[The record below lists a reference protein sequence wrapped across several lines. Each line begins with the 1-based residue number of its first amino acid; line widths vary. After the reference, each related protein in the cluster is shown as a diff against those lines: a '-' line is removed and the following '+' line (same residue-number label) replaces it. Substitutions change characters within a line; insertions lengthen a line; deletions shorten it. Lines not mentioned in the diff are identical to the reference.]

1 MNPKPKI
8 LIVDDRVENLV
19 TLERILADIDA
30 TIMKATSGN
39 DALTIL
45 LQHEFALL
53 LIDVEMPEMDG
64 FETVELMRQDKK
76 NKYLPAIFIS
86 AIYSEDYHL
95 IKGVESGAVDFITK
109 PLIPQILKGKVK
121 IFLEIYEQRKKLQ
134 RYAEAFKLNN
144 SELLYSNNRLKE
156 SELNLKKSNDNKDKV
171 FSIIAHDLKN
181 PFNSLIGY
189 SDLIMDKLEDL
200 SEDERQVI
208 LTGINN
214 IAKQTYNLLET
225 LLNWSKVQ
233 VGKQDAQPVNLNLRE
248 VVNKIIDFLSPIAS
262 FKEVVLHN
270 KVLPSVTIFADPN
283 VISTIIRNLVTNSI
297 KFCNSGDW
305 ININCELD
313 FAEIKITIEDSGV
326 GIEPENLETLFL
338 VDKVHSERGTCNE
351 KGSGLGLIL
360 CKDLIERNNGY
371 ICAES
376 EPGKGSKFTISLPK
390 TKSFKPVL

>member
-8 LIVDDRVENLV
+8 LIVDDRTENLV
-19 TLERILADIDA
+19 TLEKLLSDIDA
-30 TIMKATSGN
+30 TIIKASSGN
-39 DALTIL
+39 QALITL
-45 LQHEFALL
+45 LQHEFALI

-134 RYAEAFKLNN
+134 RCAEVFKTNN
-144 SELLYSNNRLKE
+144 KDLLYTNNKLKE
-156 SELNLKKSNDNKDKV
+156 SNDNKDKV

-181 PFNSLIGY
+181 PFNALISY
-189 SDLIMDKLEDL
+189 SDLILNKLEDL
-200 SEDERQVI
+200 TEDERQVI
-208 LTGINN
+208 LNGINN

-225 LLNWSKVQ
+225 LLSWSKIQ
-233 VGKQDAQPVNLNLRE
+233 IEKTNEPVEFSLRE
-248 VVNKIIDFLSPIAS
+248 LTNKIIDFLSPIAD
-262 FKEVVLHN
+262 FKNVVLHN
-270 KVLPSVTIFADPN
+270 KISPSVNIFADPN
-283 VISTIIRNLVTNSI
+283 AISTIVRNLVTNSI

-305 ININCELD
+305 IYINCKLKFNEV
-313 FAEIKITIEDSGV
+313 KIIIEDSGV
-326 GIEPENLETLFL
+326 GMEPENLETMFM
-338 VDKVHSERGTCNE
+338 VEKTNSQQGTLNE

-371 ICAES
+371 ISAES
-376 EPGKGSKFTISLPK
+376 EPGKGSKFIISLPK
-390 TKSFKPVL
+390 IKTFKSVL

>member
-8 LIVDDRVENLV
+8 LIVDDRTENLV
-19 TLERILADIDA
+19 TLEKLLSDIDA
-30 TIMKATSGN
+30 TIIKASSGN
-39 DALTIL
+39 QALITL
-45 LQHEFALL
+45 LQHEFALI

-134 RYAEAFKLNN
+134 RYAEVFKTNN
-144 SELLYSNNRLKE
+144 KDLLYTNNKLKE
-156 SELNLKKSNDNKDKV
+156 SNDNKDKV

-181 PFNSLIGY
+181 PFNALISY
-189 SDLIMDKLEDL
+189 SDLILNKLEDL
-200 SEDERQVI
+200 TEDERQVI
-208 LTGINN
+208 LNGINN

-225 LLNWSKVQ
+225 LLSWSKIQ
-233 VGKQDAQPVNLNLRE
+233 IEKTNEPVEFSLRE
-248 VVNKIIDFLSPIAS
+248 LTNKIIDFLSPIAD
-262 FKEVVLHN
+262 FKNVVLHN
-270 KVLPSVTIFADPN
+270 KISPSVNIFADPN
-283 VISTIIRNLVTNSI
+283 AISTIVRNLVTNSI
-297 KFCNSGDW
+297 KFCNGGDW
-305 ININCELD
+305 IYINCKLKFNEV
-313 FAEIKITIEDSGV
+313 KIIIEDSGV
-326 GIEPENLETLFL
+326 GMEPENLETMFM
-338 VDKVHSERGTCNE
+338 VEKTNSQQGTLNE

-371 ICAES
+371 ISAES
-376 EPGKGSKFTISLPK
+376 EPGKGSKFIISLPK
-390 TKSFKPVL
+390 IKTFKSVL

>member
-8 LIVDDRVENLV
+8 LIVDDRTENLV
-19 TLERILADIDA
+19 TLEKLLSDIDA
-30 TIMKATSGN
+30 TIIKASSGN
-39 DALTIL
+39 QALITL
-45 LQHEFALL
+45 LQHEFALI

-134 RYAEAFKLNN
+134 RCAEVFKTNN
-144 SELLYSNNRLKE
+144 KDLLYTNNKLKE
-156 SELNLKKSNDNKDKV
+156 SNDNKDKV

-181 PFNSLIGY
+181 PFNALISY
-189 SDLIMDKLEDL
+189 SDLILNKLEDL
-200 SEDERQVI
+200 TEDERQVI
-208 LTGINN
+208 LNGINN

-225 LLNWSKVQ
+225 LLSWSKIQ
-233 VGKQDAQPVNLNLRE
+233 IEKTNEPVEFSLRE
-248 VVNKIIDFLSPIAS
+248 LTNKIIDFLSPIAD
-262 FKEVVLHN
+262 FKNVVLHN
-270 KVLPSVTIFADPN
+270 KISPSVNIFADPN
-283 VISTIIRNLVTNSI
+283 AISTIVRNLVTNSI
-297 KFCNSGDW
+297 KFCNGGDW
-305 ININCELD
+305 IYINCKLKFNEV
-313 FAEIKITIEDSGV
+313 KIIIEDSGV
-326 GIEPENLETLFL
+326 GMEPENLETLFM
-338 VDKVHSERGTCNE
+338 VEKTNSQQGTLNE

-371 ICAES
+371 ISAES
-376 EPGKGSKFTISLPK
+376 EPGKGSKFIISLPK
-390 TKSFKPVL
+390 IKTFKSVL